1 VSSASG
7 QPTVDNKTSV
17 IDKTATMIIENRPHA
32 VVDAKHHPPGQP
44 SPTNG
49 RDVIIALGADDTIK
63 GLGGNDS
70 LVGGASG
77 VVLFGGP
84 GADHFIFETL
94 KASPPR
100 HPDTIM
106 DFNHRPGD
114 KIDLY
119 TLRDFV
125 LGSEPLAFIGS
136 QTFAQFHHKHHEV
149 FGMVR

>member
-1 VSSASG
+1 MSSASG

-49 RDVIIALGADDTIK
+49 PDVIIALGANDTIK

-70 LVGGASG
+70 LVGGAAG
-77 VVLFGGP
+77 DLLFGGP